1 TGNIS
6 LSGTGN
12 NKNQQN
18 SLSNV
23 TVNSTDGDITL
34 QAAKG
39 SVWLQGSKVDG
50 KPTVSVTAD
59 KGNITISSST
69 TRDHGMSVNNVDLR
83 AGNNVS
89 IKGKYLGSGNK
100 YGVLLYNVNIT
111 ANSSIDI
118 EAEGSKF
125 ATAFGDTGGA
135 LTVYGKSNFTAPD
148 IKLYG
153 KNTKSSGEAGVAFG
167 VINTGLADLTFNGN
181 TSVTGTGIGRSG
193 VTFGSATNITV
204 NNSTLNITGTI
215 TGDRNRDAELG
226 SGGITRLNGY
236 YATTVN
242 FIQNNAD
249 INIVADTTGSTGNN
263 INAFDSRGA
272 SDTAELKNGFIF
284 IGTGN
289 TTITG
294 KANKGSG
301 VNTREFSNTR
311 LNGTFT
317 INGSSISGNGVDMDT
332 NLNANVINATITG
345 TSTSGN
351 GVSINS
357 YGSSVVDLKANNIT
371 GISESAA
378 GIVINGKNITI
389 TNGTLNGSST
399 SGNGSGVVLTGNT

>member
-1 TGNIS
+1 
-6 LSGTGN
+6 
-12 NKNQQN
+12 
-18 SLSNV
+18 
-23 TVNSTDGDITL
+23 DGDITL

-69 TRDHGMSVNNVDLR
+69 TRDHGMSVNNVSLS

-89 IKGKYLGSGNK
+89 IKGEYLGSGNK
-100 YGVLLYNVNIT
+100 YGVLLYNVNIA
-111 ANSSIDI
+111 ANRSIGI
-118 EAEGSKF
+118 EAKGKKF

-153 KNTKSSGEAGVAFG
+153 ENTASSGEAGVAFG
-167 VINTGLADLTFNGN
+167 VINTGVADLTFNGN
-181 TSVTGTGIGRSG
+181 TSVNGTGIGRSG

-215 TGDRNRDAELG
+215 TGDRNRDASLG

-272 SDTAELKNGFIF
+272 SDTVELKNGFIF

-301 VNTREFSNTR
+301 VNTREFSNTG

-332 NLNANVINATITG
+332 NLNAKVINATITG

-389 TNGTLNGSST
+389 TNGTLNGSAT